1 MSSFTDFFR
10 GDLKRYGRGP
20 LSLYIR
26 VFHFLHRKAQT
37 RKFIVP
43 RFFYKALYRLHARR
57 HGIEIPSCT
66 RIGKGLYLG
75 HAYNITINGS
85 AVIGENCNIHKGVT
99 IGTECR
105 GKRAGTPTIGSRVSI
120 CVNATIVGKIM
131 VGDDVI
137 IAPNAF
143 VNCDIPSHSIVI
155 GNPCIVKHKEN
166 ATAGYV
172 GCLA

>member
-1 MSSFTDFFR
+1 MSTFSELYKA
-10 GDLKRYGRGP
+10 DLKRYGGEKVIG
-20 LSLYIR
+20 YIR

-37 RKFIVP
+37 RKSVVSRILF
-43 RFFYKALYRLHARR
+43 KALFRCHSRR
-57 HGIEIPSCT
+57 HGIEIPTCT
-66 RIGKGLYLG
+66 RIGKGLYIG
-75 HAYNITINGS
+75 HAYNITINGA
-85 AVIGENCNIHKGVT
+85 AVIGDNCNIHKGVT

-105 GKRAGTPTIGSRVSI
+105 GKRAGTPVIGSRVSI
-120 CVNATIVGKIM
+120 CVNATIVGKIS

-155 GNPCIVKHKEN
+155 GNPCVVKHKEN

-172 GCLA
+172 VNLA